1 METHFKNTAAP
12 SVGVPRLVR
21 LFRSDRL
28 DGRKPP
34 ADAVRLKTLCTK
46 CQKPMECHWPAETTF
61 GGVKCTAAEYMAK
74 ALQSESVGIYC
85 DDCLEKMPD
94 VKLEDLRYE

>member
-1 METHFKNTAAP
+1 MNKLQTDQ
-12 SVGVPRLVR
+12 SGYLPRLVR
-21 LFRSDRL
+21 PFRSDRL

-61 GGVKCTAAEYMAK
+61 GGVKCTAEEYMAK

-85 DDCLEKMPD
+85 DDCLEQMPD
-94 VKLEDLRYE
+94 VKLEDLRHE